1 MRSDFPRHGQP
12 VFAAG
17 MINAIRVMMDRLASL
32 PGPVLAALTGL
43 AILPALAMAYGGTR
57 LLQVLILALSA
68 WLLIWR
74 PSQRRPVKQLQLGAA
89 LLLLL
94 SFLLDSVVRG
104 FILSRYGAVPDSTM
118 VTTSIANT
126 SAAEATEFIVAFW
139 PALALWAGV
148 FVGSA
153 SIVVLLLA
161 AWWRKPGARVQTS
174 RRERAAFAV
183 LLLMMALAL
192 AIRPWRHHHPLAFW
206 PAWATQIARLQEQ
219 WHSAELQH
227 ETVRQRASADAPV
240 LTRDSPDT
248 LVLVITDSVNR
259 NHLSVYGYPRETTP
273 KLAFRRESEPDNI
286 KIFRHAWSADASTVL
301 ALNNFFHFGEPQRA
315 DRHHLLALVAAAG
328 YKTWWISNHD
338 DLAVY
343 KEHSVLADHMAMVN
357 NFPGRSTTSLDQ
369 QVLAPLDSA
378 LRDEARRKFIVVH
391 LLGAH
396 PHYANRFPSGRTPFH
411 DREDVVYQSLKKEGR
426 SFWAIDSRNNYD
438 AALHFHDEVLDHIFE
453 LTARSGKKTS
463 LMFLSDHGQE
473 VGSMSDHAGHS
484 ASSADGYRI
493 PLIVWGGLAR
503 PLREEIESVPV
514 RSDWLGYSVIR
525 MLGLRWK
532 GYQTDKDVLHPGYQ
546 WLPPKLPISVDYRS

>member
-1 MRSDFPRHGQP
+1 MRSDGFRYRYSMR
-12 VFAAG
+12 VAG
-17 MINAIRVMMDRLASL
+17 TINAIRVLIDRLASL

-43 AILPALAMAYGGTR
+43 AIVPALAMAYGGTR
-57 LLQVLILALSA
+57 LLQLLILAFSA

-126 SAAEATEFIVAFW
+126 SAAEATEFMVAFW

-153 SIVVLLLA
+153 AVVVLLLA
-161 AWWRKPGARVQTS
+161 AWWRKPGCRVQAG
-174 RRERAAFAV
+174 RWERAGFAV
-183 LLLMMALAL
+183 LLLMLAIAL
-192 AIRPWRHHHPLAFW
+192 AIRPWRNHHPLAFW
-206 PAWATQIARLQEQ
+206 PAWATHIVQLQAQ
-219 WHSAELQH
+219 WHSAELQR
-227 ETVRQRASADAPV
+227 ETVRQRAISEAPV
-240 LTRDSPDT
+240 LSRDSPDT

-259 NHLSVYGYPRETTP
+259 NHLSVYGYPRETSP
-273 KLAFRRESEPDNI
+273 KLAFRRESEPDKI
-286 KIFRHAWSADASTVL
+286 KIFRHAWSVDASTVL

-315 DRHHLLALVAAAG
+315 DRHHLLAIAAAAG

-343 KEHSVLADHMAMVN
+343 KEHSVLADHTAMVN

-369 QVLAPLDSA
+369 QVLAPIDSA
-378 LRDEARRKFIVVH
+378 LRDQARRKFIVVH

-396 PHYANRFPSGRTPFH
+396 PHYANRFPSGRTLFH
-411 DREDVVYQSLKKEGR
+411 DRDDVVYQSLKREGR
-426 SFWAIDSRNNYD
+426 AFWAIDSRNNYD
-438 AALHFHDEVLDHIFE
+438 AALHFHDEVLDRIFE
-453 LTARSGKKTS
+453 LTARSGKNAS

-473 VGSMSDHAGHS
+473 VSSMSDHAGHS

-493 PLIVWGGLAR
+493 PLIVWGGFAR
-503 PLREEIESVPV
+503 PLRGDIESVPV

-532 GYQTDKDVLHPGYQ
+532 GYQGDKDVLHPEYQ
-546 WLPPKLPISVDYRS
+546 WLPPKLPISVDFRS